1 MSIETL
7 SHILN
12 RTKERGFIAG
22 FLVRGRGGV
31 GLEVSHLL
39 FVDDIL
45 ILSDV
50 RKEHIEHLSF
60 RCLCLRQSHV

>member
-22 FLVRGRGGV
+22 FLVRGRGV

-39 FVDDIL
+39 FVDDTV